1 VVRLDKEK
9 VLQLD
14 ALRAGPFAGRSR
26 AALVRA
32 LVEVGMEE
40 AQDPAFRQLVSAK
53 LAREKSFHAPAAG
66 GS

>member
-1 VVRLDKEK
+1 M
-9 VLQLD
+9 
-14 ALRAGPFAGRSR
+14 AAGGGAREGGRSMGPD
-26 AALVRA
+26 AAEHRCQDLRD